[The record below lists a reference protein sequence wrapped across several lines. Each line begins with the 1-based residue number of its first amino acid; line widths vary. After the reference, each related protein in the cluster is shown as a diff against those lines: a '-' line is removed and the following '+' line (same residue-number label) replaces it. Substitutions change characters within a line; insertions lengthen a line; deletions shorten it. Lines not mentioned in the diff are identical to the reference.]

1 MEECRRVNQS
11 EKCESVPNPFYLIN
25 IEFRRVWPA
34 VLVNF
39 HSCRNALGWKLLK
52 GDKIIR
58 LSRASL

>member
-11 EKCESVPNPFYLIN
+11 EKYESGPIN
-25 IEFRRVWPA
+25 IEFKRVWPA
-34 VLVNF
+34 VSANF

-52 GDKIIR
+52 GDKITR